1 MGIANMFEEAE
12 DLGKGEK
19 GTAKGLE
26 RKGLG
31 EGAGGGLGEGA
42 GRGPRGGPGEG
53 PGGGGGGFAKT
64 LTALTGFATLG
75 LEVLVGGVAY
85 EKFTEDGVMPGCDK
99 DGNDQG
105 NADSTLLEKIG
116 KWYCGLT
123 YGGLAVIFVII
134 LCMGALFFTFLKD
147 KTAKRNLETAK
158 LYMENKNTTP
168 PIDGGGGGK
177 KKKKKKKPIMINGNK
192 VQMTTLLISGG
203 ILFVVY
209 HLYQKYQRIQ
219 EKKEE
224 LEKIKKKNY

>member
-1 MGIANMFEEAE
+1 MGLTSMFEKAAKGAHDVE
-12 DLGKGEK
+12 DVGDAEK
-19 GTAKGLE
+19 GVAHGLE
-26 RKGLG
+26 AGGEGLG
-31 EGAGGGLGEGA
+31 EEA
-42 GRGPRGGPGEG
+42 GRGRPRGPGEG

-75 LEVLVGGVAY
+75 LEALAAGYAY

-105 NADSTLLEKIG
+105 HPGSMLPENFW

-147 KTAKRNLETAK
+147 KTAKKNLETAK

-168 PIDGGGGGK
+168 PIDGGGGG
-177 KKKKKKKPIMINGNK
+177 KKKKKKPIMINGNK